1 MTVVEAFRK
10 LTGKLIALYDKREA
24 ENITDMVIEKI
35 TGLRRM
41 ERILKKE
48 IELTVQ
54 QEKELE
60 HYLSELLQ
68 HKPVQYVLQEAWF
81 YGLPFF
87 VNEHVL
93 IPRPE
98 TEELVEWIITGVKSH
113 SHPPFTIL
121 DIGTG
126 SGCIP
131 VALKKQLDASVVTA
145 IDVSGQALGVAKKNA
160 DNNNVSIDFLLVD
173 ALNET
178 QLNTLPVFD
187 IIVSNPPYIPLTDMA
202 DMQENVLNYEPH
214 TALFV
219 PDEDPLLF
227 YKAIAK
233 FASSHLNNAGKVYV
247 EIHEA
252 QGEAAKKIFEKNG
265 FTNCMIKKDMQGKDR
280 MLRAGIGSSEQEMV
294 ADE

>member
-10 LTGKLIALYDKREA
+10 LTGALHILYDRREA
-24 ENITDMVIEKI
+24 ENIADMVIEKL

-41 ERILKKE
+41 ERALKKE
-48 IELTVQ
+48 LELTAH

-60 HYLSELLQ
+60 HYSTELLQ

-81 YGLPFF
+81 YRLSFF

-98 TEELVEWIITGVKSH
+98 TEELVQWIITDAKSI
-113 SHPPFTIL
+113 SHPPSSIL

-131 VALKKQLDASVVTA
+131 VALKKQLDTPVVTA
-145 IDVSGQALGVAKKNA
+145 IDINAQALHVAKKNA
-160 DNNNVSIDFLLVD
+160 DINNTSIDFLLVD
-173 ALNET
+173 VLNET

-187 IIVSNPPYIPLTDMA
+187 IIVSNPPYIPATDMTG
-202 DMQENVLNYEPH
+202 MRENVLNYEPH

-219 PDEDPLLF
+219 PNDDPLLF

-233 FASSHLNNAGKVYV
+233 FAKLHLHAGGKVYV

-252 QGEAAKKIFEKNG
+252 QGAAVKKLFEING
-265 FTNCMIKKDMQGKDR
+265 FLNCIIKKDMQGKDR
-280 MLRAGIGSSEQEMV
+280 MVKATIGIRE
-294 ADE
+294 